1 MSWSSW
7 VQIHTRIYKH
17 ASGTQG
23 HPPLA
28 LEMHGPSKGRAM
40 NIKMNTVGTKQTTA
54 AGIAA
59 LAIALSAG
67 SAVAAN
73 PDKHTKRSHTQSKH
87 MQSGQAQDATAWISL
102 VPADTLM
109 GTEVIGSD
117 NNTVGTINDFVVDRG
132 TGRIAYAIIG
142 HGGILSLGQ
151 DVFAVEYDRLKYF
164 PTNENFEVNMTKTQA
179 ERQVEFLPEN
189 WKDLNHSSWMSELKD
204 FVSSEDT
211 YRYGDS
217 ELKDRDIRSIN
228 GTVTKLERKDYENT
242 DDVVLTVQ
250 GEDGNSTKVILGP
263 SWYVMGHD
271 NAPSVNDRVEL
282 KAFKHDGR
290 MVATNARIANKEL
303 KLRDT
308 QGNVSWKTQSKNAPR
323 YVMLSDLTGRNIE
336 IGGTTGG
343 EVNDTIVETSSGRVA
358 FFAFDPN
365 DNLFGI
371 ADDISLVPW
380 GAIQLSSDMTL
391 WSDMEDSQFEHARP
405 MPEDL
410 STMRTQRSL
419 DSVYNSFGMSTP
431 VFESSDRSTTN
442 RDHRESARDRT
453 GEAWSESSMLTEA
466 FADGETRTIKGD
478 FIKTDSIK
486 LHNGAITASTIW
498 INTDDGK
505 QQVIL
510 GPNWYIENQ
519 DLDLNWSET
528 VTVTGR
534 EATIDGETYIAAWD
548 IQGESTTW
556 TLWND
561 TTPAWVD

>member
-1 MSWSSW
+1 
-7 VQIHTRIYKH
+7 
-17 ASGTQG
+17 
-23 HPPLA
+23 
-28 LEMHGPSKGRAM
+28 M
-40 NIKMNTVGTKQTTA
+40 NIKAKNTTSKQYAT

-67 SAVAAN
+67 AAVAAN
-73 PDKHTKRSHTQSKH
+73 PDSHTKKSQTLSERMHSDKV
-87 MQSGQAQDATAWISL
+87 QDASAWITL
-102 VPADTLM
+102 VPANTLI

-117 NNTVGTINDFVVDRG
+117 NTKVGTINDFVIDRG

-151 DVFAVEYDRLKYF
+151 DVFAVKYDRLNYF
-164 PTNENFEVNMTKTQA
+164 PVDQNFEVNMTKKQA
-179 ERQVEFLPEN
+179 DRQVEFLPEN
-189 WKDLNHSSWMSELKD
+189 WKDLNHSSWMTELKD

-211 YRYGDS
+211 YRYGDTN
-217 ELKDRDIRSIN
+217 LKDRDIRSIN
-228 GTVTKLERKDYENT
+228 GKITKLSRKDFENT

-250 GEDGNSTKVILGP
+250 GEDGNTTKVVLGP

-290 MVATNARIANKEL
+290 MIATNARIANKEL

-308 QGNVSWKTQSKNAPR
+308 DGNVSWKAQSKKAPR

-365 DNLFGI
+365 ENLFGI
-371 ADDISLVPW
+371 ADEISLVPW

-391 WSDMEDSQFEHARP
+391 WSNMDNNKFKHARP
-405 MPEDL
+405 MPKDL

-419 DSVYNSFGMSTP
+419 DSVYNSFSMSTP
-431 VFESSDRSTTN
+431 VFEASDRSIYTQ
-442 RDHRESARDRT
+442 ESGESSDRT
-453 GEAWSESSMLTEA
+453 GEAWSKDSKLTKA
-466 FADGETRTIKGD
+466 FAGGKTRTIKGD
-478 FIKTDSIK
+478 FIKNDTVE
-486 LHNGAITASTIW
+486 LFNGAITASTMW

-519 DLDLNWSET
+519 DFELDWSEA
-528 VTVTGR
+528 VTITGR
-534 EATIDGETYIAAWD
+534 EATIDGKAYFAAWNL
-548 IQGESTTW
+548 QNESTIW

-561 TTPAWVD
+561 TTPVWVD